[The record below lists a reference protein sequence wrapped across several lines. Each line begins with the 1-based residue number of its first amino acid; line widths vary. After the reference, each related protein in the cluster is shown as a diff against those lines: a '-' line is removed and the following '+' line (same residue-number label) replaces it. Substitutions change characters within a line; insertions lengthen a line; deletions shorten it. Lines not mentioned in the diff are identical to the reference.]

1 MGGSIGVTIREENGI
16 IHKMC
21 RWTNS
26 LPDFFKS
33 IQFIEKDVDYLQK
46 YLSTWYEMVK
56 EYKDHIDGV
65 KPLPKITMVD
75 VYAPYPF
82 FAPMEY
88 GLVVIDYQNNK
99 VYSAQGY
106 SSFVSKI
113 NNAMIIQDL
122 KHKEDKQFWKELC
135 EKKLLIFE
143 KYYKANNNDEN
154 YEGEIVNQQIS
165 FEELADLLNKNR
177 TEKNYLQFKINVEP
191 WEFIRFEE
199 TLKGFTEFK
208 EKLLSE
214 GFDFSDED
222 EKNWSDYFLIL
233 TEREKEIEKE
243 SQN

>member
-1 MGGSIGVTIREENGI
+1 MGGSIGVTIREENGT

-21 RWTNS
+21 RWTNP
-26 LPDFFKS
+26 LPDFFRSVK
-33 IQFIEKDVDYLQK
+33 FIEKYADYLK
-46 YLSTWYEMVK
+46 EYLNTWYEMVK

-65 KPLPKITMVD
+65 KLLPKITMVD

-82 FAPMEY
+82 FAPMGY
-88 GLVVIDYQNNK
+88 GLVVIDYQKNK

-106 SSFVSKI
+106 SSFVSNI
-113 NNAMIIQDL
+113 NDAMIIQDL
-122 KHKEDKQFWKELC
+122 RNEEDAQFWKELC
-135 EKKLLIFE
+135 DKKLLIFE

-165 FEELADLLNKNR
+165 FEELVALLNKNR
-177 TEKNYLQFKINVEP
+177 TERNYLQFRINVEP

-214 GFDFSDED
+214 GFEFSDED
-222 EKNWSDYFLIL
+222 EKSWSDYFSIL
-233 TEREKEIEKE
+233 TEREKEIEEE